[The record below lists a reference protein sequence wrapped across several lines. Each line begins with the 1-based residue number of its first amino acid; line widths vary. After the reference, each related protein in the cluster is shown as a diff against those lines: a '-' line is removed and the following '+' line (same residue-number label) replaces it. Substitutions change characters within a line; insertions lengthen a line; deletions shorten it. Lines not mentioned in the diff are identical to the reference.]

1 MPDGGNDAP
10 LAPDVQVAVS
20 SGLATMKAALAAS
33 CCGAGRDPLGCAS
46 IIDPASCGPDEEVQT
61 DARLGVPAT
70 VGQLRAVAS
79 FAQAKRTAARTS
91 TELLTRNITQTA
103 GRVSAMCEELSAV
116 LTTAP

>member
-1 MPDGGNDAP
+1 MDVMYGRILENDRP
-10 LAPDVQVAVS
+10 WRDLDV
-20 SGLATMKAALAAS
+20 GLDQLDDRAA
-33 CCGAGRDPLGCAS
+33 AS